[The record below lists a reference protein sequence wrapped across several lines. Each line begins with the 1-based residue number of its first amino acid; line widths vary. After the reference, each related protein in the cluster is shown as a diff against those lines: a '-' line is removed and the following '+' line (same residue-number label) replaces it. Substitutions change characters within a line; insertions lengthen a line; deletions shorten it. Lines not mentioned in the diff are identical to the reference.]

1 MVVPRRCDT
10 RYLAPN
16 RLESPPDPDAVPPSP
31 RHRQHARRGF
41 SSANTV
47 VWLPVII
54 MMSWWALEN
63 AILYRWAY
71 RAQAAAD
78 AAALAAAARYRDGRE
93 TASDDAQTAAGAVV
107 GPAGTI
113 TIDVGDGSSGGND
126 LEFGLWDDDT
136 GTFTPDP
143 TDGGEAVRVTVR
155 FAPGH
160 PNGAPTMIL
169 GGLFTPGGISISRRS
184 TAVYVPP
191 RHETSMLVTATIG
204 TSLSLQGT
212 SVLSSRGGVSLATNS
227 STSAL
232 VATGARASVAVLRTA
247 GSVDKQVREALDGAL
262 EEGATIPDDPFASIP
277 MPAIDA
283 SAASP
288 ITLSPSGTTMVP
300 PGVHSGLVASA
311 GTIVLLPGLHQFVG
325 VVSLDG
331 TAALQ
336 LSSATIQ
343 LDAGVALALAGNAAI
358 SGTPAAGIPNWDD
371 AFLMTR
377 GDLSSWSIAGAAT
390 IDVDGMLYAPA
401 ADLSVEAAA
410 EVRCASVVAR
420 TVTST
425 ETGAMALTGEIEE
438 LETDPVPGRARLVR

>member
-1 MVVPRRCDT
+1 MPR
-10 RYLAPN
+10 PF
-16 RLESPPDPDAVPPSP
+16 PDRRRV
-31 RHRQHARRGF
+31 RRGF
-41 SSANTV
+41 SAANTV
-47 VWLPVII
+47 VWLPILLL
-54 MMSWWALEN
+54 MGWWGLEN
-63 AILYRWAY
+63 ALLFRWGY

-78 AAALAAAARYRDGRE
+78 AAALAAAARYRDSRE
-93 TASDDAQTAAGAVV
+93 AASEDALTAAGGER
-107 GPAGTI
+107 GPEGPI
-113 TIDVGDGSSGGND
+113 TIDVGDGTSGGED
-126 LEFGLWDDDT
+126 LEFGTWDEESR
-136 GTFTPDP
+136 TFTADP
-143 TDGGEAVRVTVR
+143 ERGGEAVRVTVR
-155 FAPGH
+155 FASGH
-160 PNGAPTMIL
+160 PNGVPTMIL
-169 GGLFTPGGISISRRS
+169 SRLFGSGTVPMTRRS

-247 GSVDKQVREALDGAL
+247 GSVDEQVREALDGAL

-277 MPAIDA
+277 MPAMDA
-283 SAASP
+283 STASP
-288 ITLSPSGTTMVP
+288 ITLSPSGTTMVA

-311 GTIVLLPGLHQFVG
+311 GTIVLMPGLHQFVG

-358 SGTPAAGIPNWDD
+358 TGTPAAGIPGWED

-390 IDVDGMLYAPA
+390 IDVDGMLYAPV
-401 ADLSVEAAA
+401 ADLSVESAA

-425 ETGAMALTGEIEE
+425 ETGAMALMGEIEE